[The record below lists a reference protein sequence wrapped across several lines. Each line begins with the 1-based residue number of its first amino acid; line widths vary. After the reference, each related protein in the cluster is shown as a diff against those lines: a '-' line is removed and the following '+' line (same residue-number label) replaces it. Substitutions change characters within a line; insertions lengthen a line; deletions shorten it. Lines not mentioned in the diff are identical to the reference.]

1 MSAWRPQQESNFD
14 TITSKNQ
21 FTFKHLRKNK
31 LFIATGRYDGTVKIW
46 SYNDLE
52 LVITFLHHADG
63 VWDVKTFKNF
73 LASCGTDG
81 KLAVHKYSPKSN
93 SSFEQDR

>member
-1 MSAWRPQQESNFD
+1 MSAWRPQQESNVD

-31 LFIATGRYDGTVKIW
+31 LFIATGSYDGTVKIW

-63 VWDVKTFKNF
+63 VWDVRAFKNI

-81 KLAVHKYSPKSN
+81 KLAVHKYSTKSN